1 VLHFNCLQNQFTA
14 LTFAAARGHLNIV
27 RVLLEATTGVS
38 TGIVMDAVTCA
49 LTVVV
54 HCLLISS

>member
-1 VLHFNCLQNQFTA
+1 VFHFNCLQNQFTA

-27 RVLLEATTGVS
+27 RVLLEASTGVS
-38 TGIVMDAVTCA
+38 TGIITSAVACE

-54 HCLLISS
+54 RCLHISS